1 MAKVLPVAG
10 MNHAQLV
17 AEAAGYGVQ
26 GGSDLYKK
34 NLAMMNDWDNDHL
47 RDFITRHRE
56 HLSR

>member
-1 MAKVLPVAG
+1 